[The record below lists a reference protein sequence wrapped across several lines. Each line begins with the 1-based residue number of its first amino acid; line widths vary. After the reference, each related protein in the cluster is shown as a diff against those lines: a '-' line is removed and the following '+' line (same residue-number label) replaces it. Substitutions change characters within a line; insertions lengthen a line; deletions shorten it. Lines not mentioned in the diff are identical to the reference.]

1 MESML
6 QVVAIAIAA
15 AIAGVGGYMFWARSN
30 RLATDATNAR
40 RVERQRILTSNDNRL
55 HPQAPTEKPTVF
67 GRR

>member
-15 AIAGVGGYMFWARSN
+15 AIAGVGGYMYWARSK

-40 RVERQRILTSNDNRL
+40 RVERQRILTNNDNRL
-55 HPQAPTEKPTVF
+55 HPQTPTAKPRAF

>member
-15 AIAGVGGYMFWARSN
+15 VIAGVGGYAYWARSN

-55 HPQAPTEKPTVF
+55 HPQAPTAKPTGF